1 IRRRCG
7 RTMTQSRRMSRWSY
21 AFPKISSSV
30 CGGLDM
36 APALPPPC
44 SSARR
49 RRAASAACPSRL
61 LICSVPRASTWPPHS
76 PRLAPHRAP
85 GAPPLRPV
93 LPGCSSAQSHAPRH
107 GPRTPPAL
115 SLGAPMAR
123 RFCARYFSVGHF
135 LVPTCRRLLIGE
147 LLLDLLDAPE
157 TSVEAAGL
165 EELSVRALLHQPPLV
180 EDDNLVGLLGNPQPM
195 RHDERAASRHCR
207 AKRAEDLGLLAGI
220 DRGEDVVEDEDGRLR
235 HERAG
240 ERDALPLAAR
250 EGETALADHRLPAFG
265 KALDLRAEPRRLRS
279 RAKPYFGRQLIAEGH
294 VVADGAREEEGL
306 LRHVAHG
313 APQARTRKIA
323 HIDSAH
329 EDGAGRRLVE
339 TAHQRAQR

>member
-1 IRRRCG
+1 
-7 RTMTQSRRMSRWSY
+7 MSRWSY

-36 APALPPPC
+36 APALPPSC
-44 SSARR
+44 LSARP

-61 LICSVPRASTWPPHS
+61 LIWSGPRASTWPPHS
-76 PRLAPHRAP
+76 PLPASQRAR

-93 LPGCSSAQSHAPRH
+93 LPGCSSGQAHAPRH
-107 GPRTPPAL
+107 SPRTSSAL
-115 SLGAPMAR
+115 LLGAPAAR
-123 RFCARYFSVGHF
+123 RLCTRYFSVGHF

-157 TSVEAAGL
+157 ASVEAAGL

-180 EDDNLVGLLGNPQPM
+180 QDDDLVGLLGNPQPM
-195 RHDERAASRHCR
+195 RHDERAASRDCR
-207 AKRAEDLGLLAGI
+207 PKRAENLGLLARI

-250 EGETALADHRLPAFG
+250 KGEAALADHRLPALG
-265 KALDLRAEPRRLRS
+265 KALDLRA
-279 RAKPYFGRQLIAEGH
+279 
-294 VVADGAREEEGL
+294 
-306 LRHVAHG
+306 
-313 APQARTRKIA
+313 
-323 HIDSAH
+323 
-329 EDGAGRRLVE
+329 
-339 TAHQRAQR
+339 